1 MEAQVQ
7 NAVEVALNP
16 GAEYT
21 LKQQVFS
28 KSIYW
33 LISPGA

>member
-16 GAEYT
+16 QAEYT
-21 LKQQVFS
+21 LKQQVRNIQTFPKRS
-28 KSIYW
+28 Y
-33 LISPGA
+33 